1 MTAAAAAMAT
11 LNIRLIEIT
20 PYSLLKCLHFLEAP
34 LDTSAILIGAIK
46 FDGDGL
52 FLLVVPYFAT
62 TW

>member
-1 MTAAAAAMAT
+1 MAT